1 MDKCIYSRIMKWLQY
16 PRAVCKRQGVVQN
29 IFCFIIISGILF
41 FISPSPAEAGGL
53 YIQEFGTPSTGVAA
67 SGAEAV
73 AMDASTSFHNP
84 AGMTRI
90 KGREF
95 MLTGGLVYSTIEFD
109 PDPDTPIPG
118 NDGGD
123 AGTIAPLLGAFY
135 VHSLSDRLK
144 LGFNLFSLSAA
155 ALDYDNAW
163 AGRYYVQNVS
173 IFTLTANP
181 TIAYRVNDWLS
192 IAGGATFIY
201 GKLEQDVAVLPPT
214 GMGEIEI
221 DGDDV
226 DAGFNLGALFELS
239 ERTRLGIVYFS
250 QLDLNLSGDI
260 DISPIGVSAGIDTDL
275 PMPQF
280 VRLGIYH
287 EINQRFALLGT
298 VGWEDWSQM
307 DNIFVSVARGSAK
320 LPRNWDDTW
329 HIGGGIHYRPSELWL
344 LQAGIGYD
352 TDPTDSDDRTPDM
365 PIDRQWR
372 YAVGAQYKWSEKISI
387 GGAFE
392 YADYGDGEI
401 NNDLLKGEYDK
412 NDLFFLTFNVNWKL

>member
-1 MDKCIYSRIMKWLQY
+1 MFHLNKIREFHKREKIMNDYFDAPDLKWLRY
-16 PRAVCKRQGVVQN
+16 PRVCSKRQGLIQN
-29 IFCFIIISGILF
+29 IICFIIISGILF
-41 FISPSPAEAGGL
+41 LFSHSPAEAGGL
-53 YIQEFGTPSTGVAA
+53 YIQEFGTPSMGVAG

-90 KGREF
+90 KGKEL

-118 NDGGD
+118 NDGED
-123 AGTIAPLLGAFY
+123 AGTVAPLMGAFY
-135 VHSLSDRLK
+135 VHSMSDKLK
-144 LGFNLFSLSAA
+144 LGFNVFSLSAA

-163 AGRYYVQNVS
+163 AGRYYVQDVT
-173 IFTLTANP
+173 ILTLTANP
-181 TIAYRVNDWLS
+181 TIAYRINDWFS

-201 GKLEQDVAVLPPT
+201 GKLEEKVAVPPPA
-214 GMGEIEI
+214 GQGEIEI

-226 DAGFNLGALFELS
+226 DFGFNLGALFELS
-239 ERTRLGIVYFS
+239 ERTRIGIVYFS

-275 PMPQF
+275 VLPQF

-287 EINQRFALLGT
+287 DINNRFALLGT
-298 VGWEDWSQM
+298 VAWEDWSQM
-307 DNIFVSVARGSAK
+307 DNIFISTARGSAK

-329 HIGGGIHYRPSELWL
+329 HIGGGVHYRPSELWL

-372 YAVGAQYKWSEKISI
+372 YAVGAQYKWSDKISI

-392 YADYGDGEI
+392 YADYGEI
-401 NNDLLKGEYDK
+401 RTISS
-412 NDLFFLTFNVNWKL
+412 FLHSM